1 MRQTAAGS
9 VFSLRDG
16 QINAI
21 TPKKRISE
29 EFMEYIGNKV

>member
-1 MRQTAAGS
+1 MSEYMQEK
-9 VFSLRDG
+9 SLKPRDG